1 MAGAGRRGA
10 DNAVLDG
17 IRSVASLLAAGR
29 LVIHESCEA
38 LIRELEGYAWDPKAS
53 ERGLD
58 APLKEDD
65 HGPDALRYAVMA
77 MRRYWRSWI
86 TLAERDRG
94 GGLMALPA
102 NPKQSWPPLRE
113 NGGDLDTWAAWYSG
127 DPQRL
132 TADAQPQQNRTARL
146 FFWKRR
152 TPVGKPQS
160 GLHMPLA
167 GELASV
173 SADLLFGD
181 AFDLTVAD
189 KAAAKRLDE
198 LRSDTSLQNKLLEGA
213 ETCAALGGAYLRA
226 SWDKGLADEPFL
238 TTMLPDHAVP
248 EFRYGR
254 LTAVTFWREAAG
266 DAQKGVVLRHL
277 ERHER
282 GVILHGLYRGE
293 KDLLGHAIDLKASPD
308 TEGLEAVITLPDALA
323 KRLAVAYV
331 PNVLPDKRRP
341 TSPQGRADVEG
352 CESLL
357 DALDETYTSWMR
369 DIRLGKSRIV
379 VPADAL
385 EPAVFGGGRG
395 AGKRFDA
402 DREVFTELEVDP
414 QHMDITPVQFDLRT
428 AEHAET
434 ALHLFERIVSEAGYS
449 PQTFGLKIEGRAE
462 SGTALRLREARTFK
476 TMARKQRYW
485 APALADA
492 CELLLILDGGDLRS
506 RRHRRAPARHLGR
519 GDGHAA
525 GGRADARP
533 AAHRRGSFDGDHGAH
548 VPCRLGRRRGE
559 GRSGA
564 HPGRAR
570 RPRTRARLLSVID
583 PEQLARLAHRLVEQ
597 YREVET
603 LAFALI
609 TRRLAKDLGAEDW
622 AGRRLAESAA
632 LRTEVRSL
640 VRHLGRRRAAE
651 VASLLTA
658 AHALGADEAA
668 AVLGT
673 AGASSAIAGTAENT
687 ALAALLRDLSGRLGA
702 TDLRILRATSDVYR
716 QVIARVTAQ
725 GLSGEYTRRQ
735 AAQAALNLFADR
747 GITGFVDVAGR
758 RWNLPSYAE
767 MACRT
772 AANGAARQGALD
784 RMRAAGRDLAVIG
797 GSSSGCE
804 LCADWE
810 GEVVSLD
817 GATPGYPTLDEAE
830 GAGLFHPNC
839 GHMAYPWTPGLTEA
853 SGVAHSDLGI
863 YEARQQQR
871 YLERGIRVWKTRQ
884 AVALDDSAARAAQA
898 KVRDWQ
904 GRLREH
910 VAANGLKRLSYRE
923 QIGKAI

>member
-1 MAGAGRRGA
+1 
-10 DNAVLDG
+10 
-17 IRSVASLLAAGR
+17 
-29 LVIHESCEA
+29 
-38 LIRELEGYAWDPKAS
+38 
-53 ERGLD
+53 
-58 APLKEDD
+58 
-65 HGPDALRYAVMA
+65 
-77 MRRYWRSWI
+77 
-86 TLAERDRG
+86 
-94 GGLMALPA
+94 MALPV

-152 TPVGKPQS
+152 TPVGRPQS

-181 AFDLTVAD
+181 AFDLTVVD

-198 LRSDTSLQNKLLEGA
+198 LRSETSLQNKLLEGA

-226 SWDKGLADEPFL
+226 SWDKDLADEPFL

-254 LTAVTFWREAAG
+254 LTAVTFWREVVG

-308 TEGLEAVITLPDALA
+308 TEGLEPVITLPDALA

-395 AGKRFDA
+395 AGKSFDA

-485 APALADA
+485 APALADV
-492 CELLLILDGGDLRS
+492 CELLLVLDG
-506 RRHRRAPARHLGR
+506 AIF
-519 GDGHAA
+519 
-525 GGRADARP
+525 GRAVTA
-533 AAHRRGSFDGDHGAH
+533 
-548 VPCRLGRRRGE
+548 E
-559 GRSGA
+559 
-564 HPGRAR
+564 
-570 RPRTRARLLSVID
+570 RPRVTWPEETATPQEVAQTLTLLRTAEAAST
-583 PEQLARLAHRLVEQ
+583 
-597 YREVET
+597 ET
-603 LAFALI
+603 MVRMLHA
-609 TRRLAKDLGAEDW
+609 DW
-622 AGRRLAESAA
+622 ADEA
-632 LRTEVRSL
+632 VQ
-640 VRHLGRRRAAE
+640 AE
-651 VASLLTA
+651 VARIQA
-658 AHALGADEAA
+658 ER
-668 AVLGT
+668 
-673 AGASSAIAGTAENT
+673 GASVPEPA
-687 ALAALLRDLSGRLGA
+687 
-702 TDLRILRATSDVYR
+702 
-716 QVIARVTAQ
+716 
-725 GLSGEYTRRQ
+725 
-735 AAQAALNLFADR
+735 F
-747 GITGFVDVAGR
+747 
-758 RWNLPSYAE
+758 
-767 MACRT
+767 
-772 AANGAARQGALD
+772 
-784 RMRAAGRDLAVIG
+784 
-797 GSSSGCE
+797 
-804 LCADWE
+804 
-810 GEVVSLD
+810 
-817 GATPGYPTLDEAE
+817 
-830 GAGLFHPNC
+830 
-839 GHMAYPWTPGLTEA
+839 
-853 SGVAHSDLGI
+853 
-863 YEARQQQR
+863 
-871 YLERGIRVWKTRQ
+871 
-884 AVALDDSAARAAQA
+884 
-898 KVRDWQ
+898 
-904 GRLREH
+904 
-910 VAANGLKRLSYRE
+910 
-923 QIGKAI
+923 

>member
-1 MAGAGRRGA
+1 
-10 DNAVLDG
+10 
-17 IRSVASLLAAGR
+17 
-29 LVIHESCEA
+29 
-38 LIRELEGYAWDPKAS
+38 
-53 ERGLD
+53 
-58 APLKEDD
+58 
-65 HGPDALRYAVMA
+65 
-77 MRRYWRSWI
+77 
-86 TLAERDRG
+86 
-94 GGLMALPA
+94 MALPV

-152 TPVGKPQS
+152 TPVGRPQS

-167 GELASV
+167 GEVASV

-181 AFDLTVAD
+181 PFDLTVAD

-254 LTAVTFWREAAG
+254 LTAVTFWREVAG
-266 DAQKGVVLRHL
+266 DSQKGVVLRHL

-282 GVILHGLYRGE
+282 GVILHGLYRAE

-308 TEGLEAVITLPDALA
+308 TEGLESVITLPDALA

-395 AGKRFDA
+395 AGKSFDA

-492 CELLLILDGGDLRS
+492 CELLL
-506 RRHRRAPARHLGR
+506 
-519 GDGHAA
+519 
-525 GGRADARP
+525 
-533 AAHRRGSFDGDHGAH
+533 
-548 VPCRLGRRRGE
+548 V
-559 GRSGA
+559 
-564 HPGRAR
+564 
-570 RPRTRARLLSVID
+570 
-583 PEQLARLAHRLVEQ
+583 
-597 YREVET
+597 
-603 LAFALI
+603 
-609 TRRLAKDLGAEDW
+609 
-622 AGRRLAESAA
+622 
-632 LRTEVRSL
+632 
-640 VRHLGRRRAAE
+640 
-651 VASLLTA
+651 
-658 AHALGADEAA
+658 
-668 AVLGT
+668 
-673 AGASSAIAGTAENT
+673 
-687 ALAALLRDLSGRLGA
+687 
-702 TDLRILRATSDVYR
+702 
-716 QVIARVTAQ
+716 
-725 GLSGEYTRRQ
+725 
-735 AAQAALNLFADR
+735 
-747 GITGFVDVAGR
+747 
-758 RWNLPSYAE
+758 
-767 MACRT
+767 
-772 AANGAARQGALD
+772 
-784 RMRAAGRDLAVIG
+784 
-797 GSSSGCE
+797 
-804 LCADWE
+804 
-810 GEVVSLD
+810 LD
-817 GATPGYPTLDEAE
+817 GAIFGRPVTPERPRISWPEETATPQEVAQTLTLLRTAEAASTE
-830 GAGLFHPNC
+830 TMVRMLHVDWDDQLVAG
-839 GHMAYPWTPGLTEA
+839 E
-853 SGVAHSDLGI
+853 VARI
-863 YEARQQQR
+863 QA
-871 YLERGIRVWKTRQ
+871 ERGAPVPEP
-884 AVALDDSAARAAQA
+884 AF
-898 KVRDWQ
+898 
-904 GRLREH
+904 
-910 VAANGLKRLSYRE
+910 
-923 QIGKAI
+923 

>member
-1 MAGAGRRGA
+1 
-10 DNAVLDG
+10 
-17 IRSVASLLAAGR
+17 
-29 LVIHESCEA
+29 
-38 LIRELEGYAWDPKAS
+38 
-53 ERGLD
+53 
-58 APLKEDD
+58 
-65 HGPDALRYAVMA
+65 
-77 MRRYWRSWI
+77 
-86 TLAERDRG
+86 
-94 GGLMALPA
+94 MALPV

-198 LRSDTSLQNKLLEGA
+198 LRSETSLQNKLLEGA

-254 LTAVTFWREAAG
+254 LTAVTFWREVAG

-308 TEGLEAVITLPDALA
+308 TEGLEPVITLPDALA

-395 AGKRFDA
+395 AGKSFDA

-492 CELLLILDGGDLRS
+492 CELLLILGRRGLRAAG
-506 RRHRRAPARHLGR
+506 HAGAPARHLAR
-519 GDGHAA
+519 GDGHPA
-525 GGRADARP
+525 GGRADAHP
-533 AAHRRGSFDGDHGAH
+533 AAHRRGRLDRDHGAH
-548 VPCRLGRRRGE
+548 AARRLGRRGRAGRG
-559 GRSGA
+559 RA

-570 RPRTRARLLSVID
+570 RPRPRARLLSVID
-583 PEQLARLAHRLVEQ
+583 PEQLARLAQRLVER
-597 YREVET
+597 YRDAE
-603 LAFALI
+603 LAAFALVA
-609 TRRLAKDLGAEDW
+609 RRLAKRLDSEEWAAYQQLQAAGLSRDARRIVRGARQGPRRRGRG
-622 AGRRLAESAA
+622 AG
-632 LRTEVRSL
+632 
-640 VRHLGRRRAAE
+640 HGRRRRR
-651 VASLLTA
+651 STGG
-658 AHALGADEAA
+658 GAP
-668 AVLGT
+668 
-673 AGASSAIAGTAENT
+673 
-687 ALAALLRDLSGRLGA
+687 
-702 TDLRILRATSDVYR
+702 
-716 QVIARVTAQ
+716 AR
-725 GLSGEYTRRQ
+725 
-735 AAQAALNLFADR
+735 
-747 GITGFVDVAGR
+747 
-758 RWNLPSYAE
+758 
-767 MACRT
+767 
-772 AANGAARQGALD
+772 
-784 RMRAAGRDLAVIG
+784 
-797 GSSSGCE
+797 
-804 LCADWE
+804 
-810 GEVVSLD
+810 
-817 GATPGYPTLDEAE
+817 
-830 GAGLFHPNC
+830 
-839 GHMAYPWTPGLTEA
+839 
-853 SGVAHSDLGI
+853 
-863 YEARQQQR
+863 
-871 YLERGIRVWKTRQ
+871 
-884 AVALDDSAARAAQA
+884 
-898 KVRDWQ
+898 
-904 GRLREH
+904 
-910 VAANGLKRLSYRE
+910 
-923 QIGKAI
+923 